1 VALTLNCFFQKDA
14 STAVVAEIA
23 MRFSAFVNILAAF
36 VVIALA
42 SQVSGQQTSDRF
54 GRWDANK
61 DGKVTREEMPAWFK
75 DSFDEIDTN
84 KDGAITPD
92 EEQKFRPTNPQ
103 GGPNAQIPNAVRSIP
118 ELPYAATDNP
128 KQRLDLYLPK
138 SPKGDKPLPLVVFV
152 HGGAWRVGDKRTS
165 YFQVAP
171 FLQSGEYAAACISY
185 RLVPE
190 AIWPAQIYDCK
201 AAIRWLRANAK
212 DYNLDPDKIGVMGT
226 SSGGHLVALLGTSG
240 DVAELEGKLGENPKT
255 SSRVNCVVDQF
266 GHSDFLALGGAG
278 ANDPTSPIGGL
289 LGGGVQ
295 DKKDAA
301 RESSPITY
309 VSKDDP
315 PFLIIHGTNDPA
327 IPFKQSEILLEG
339 LKKAGVDATLV
350 PVTGGGHG
358 DFGTQEVPNRAKTFF
373 DKHLRGQDVTVSA
386 ESIKA
391 GPPTQKN
398 NKKG

>member
-1 VALTLNCFFQKDA
+1 
-14 STAVVAEIA
+14 
-23 MRFSAFVNILAAF
+23 MRFLAALKALAALA
-36 VVIALA
+36 VIAA
-42 SQVSGQQTSDRF
+42 VSQVHAQPTSDRF

-61 DGKVTREEMPAWFK
+61 DGKVTREEMPTWFK
-75 DSFDEIDTN
+75 DLFDEIDSN
-84 KDGAITPD
+84 KDGVISPD

-103 GGPNAQIPNAVRSIP
+103 GPNAQIPNTVRSIP
-118 ELPYAATDNP
+118 DLPYAATDNP

-138 SPKGDKPLPLVVFV
+138 LPKSDKLLPLVVFV

-171 FLQSGEYAAACISY
+171 FLQSGDYAAACISY

-190 AIWPAQIYDCK
+190 AIWPAQIHDCK
-201 AAIRWLRANAK
+201 AAIRWLRANAT
-212 DYNLDPDKIGVMGT
+212 DYNIDPDKIGVMGT

-240 DVAELEGKLGENPKT
+240 DVPELEGRLGDNLNV
-255 SSRVNCVVDQF
+255 SSRVTCVVDQF
-266 GHSDFLALGGAG
+266 GHSDFLALGPG
-278 ANDPTSPIGGL
+278 ANNPSSPIGGL

-295 DKKDAA
+295 DKRDVA

-339 LKKAGVDATLV
+339 LNKAGIDALLV
-350 PVTGGGHG
+350 PVTSGGHG
-358 DFGTQEVPNRAKTFF
+358 DFGTQEVSNRAKVFF
-373 DKHLRGQDVTVSA
+373 DKHLRGLDVTVSA
-386 ESIKA
+386 EPIKA
-391 GPPTQKN
+391 GLPTQKN

>member
-1 VALTLNCFFQKDA
+1 
-14 STAVVAEIA
+14 
-23 MRFSAFVNILAAF
+23 MRFSAFVNNWAALA
-36 VVIALA
+36 VIATV
-42 SQVSGQQTSDRF
+42 SQVQAQQTSDRF

-75 DSFDEIDTN
+75 DSFDAIDTN
-84 KDGAITPD
+84 KDGVITSD

-103 GGPNAQIPNAVRSIP
+103 GPNAQIPNTVRSIP
-118 ELPYAATDNP
+118 DLPYAATDNP

-138 SPKGDKPLPLVVFV
+138 SPKSDKPLPLVVFV

-171 FLQSGEYAAACISY
+171 FLQSGDYAAACISY

-212 DYNLDPDKIGVMGT
+212 DYNIDPDKIGVMGT

-240 DVAELEGKLGENPKT
+240 DVPELEGKLGDNLNV
-255 SSRVNCVVDQF
+255 SSRVTCVVDQF
-266 GHSDFLALGGAG
+266 GHSDFLALGGG

-295 DKKDAA
+295 DKKYAA
-301 RESSPITY
+301 RESSPITF

-315 PFLIIHGTNDPA
+315 PFLILHGTNDPA
-327 IPFKQSEILLEG
+327 IPFKQSEILLEN
-339 LKKAGVDATLV
+339 LKKAGVDAMLV

-358 DFGTQEVPNRAKTFF
+358 DFGTQEVPNRAKQFF
-373 DKHLRGQDVTVSA
+373 DKHLRGQDVTVSS
-386 ESIKA
+386 EPIKA